1 MLNSLSPTDQ
11 ERLSRAGA
19 LAVAVAAAAAC
30 LYLLVRT
37 TWLFVPTQEAVA
49 PALPGAVA
57 PAPGAGVSVAKWH
70 LFGNA
75 QGPAR
80 AATAAPLQ
88 SVLKL
93 GLRGTLALP
102 DPRDARAIA
111 IIANEQGV
119 ESSYRIGDAVA
130 GGATL
135 AEVYAGRVVLDHQ
148 GVAETLE
155 LPRPEQHAP
164 PLPQRNQQHL
174 SGAPASSIPPG
185 YLPHS
190 AARDAPS
197 PRAAPASAPRVDAR
211 EFASHIRPVF
221 GSNGQI
227 VGADISGAD
236 AAVLARVGL
245 KPTDVVTAINGTP
258 LTRVANPQAL
268 MDQLQHSSSIQVT
281 VRRDGR
287 PATLT
292 LSLR

>member
-11 ERLSRAGA
+11 QRLSRACA
-19 LAVAVAAAAAC
+19 LSVAVAAAAVC

-37 TWLFVPTQEAVA
+37 AWLFVPREEAGA
-49 PALPGAVA
+49 PALPGAGA
-57 PAPGAGVSVAKWH
+57 PAAGAGVSVAKWH
-70 LFGNA
+70 LFGNP
-75 QGPAR
+75 QGQAR
-80 AATAAPLQ
+80 ATAAVALQ
-88 SVLKL
+88 TVLKL

-102 DPRDARAIA
+102 DPKDARAMA

-119 ESSYRIGDAVA
+119 ESSYRIGDPVA

-135 AEVYAGRVVLDHQ
+135 AEVYADRVVLDHQ

-164 PLPQRNQQHL
+164 PLPERNQQRL
-174 SGAPASSIPPG
+174 SGGPSSSIPPG
-185 YLPHS
+185 YVPRS
-190 AARDAPS
+190 A
-197 PRAAPASAPRVDAR
+197 AAPAPAARGVSAPSVDPRA
-211 EFASHIRPVF
+211 FASQIRPVF
-221 GSNGQI
+221 GSDGKI

-236 AAVLARVGL
+236 AALLARVGL

-258 LTRVANPQAL
+258 LTRVSDPQAL
-268 MDQLQHSSSIQVT
+268 MDQLQNSSSIQVT
-281 VRRDGR
+281 VQRDGR